1 MRKFIF
7 AQGDTD
13 REDHREDIP
22 IKTSSVWGELRE
34 SEGIKSLPIWI
45 YIGGDLIPSNPSQ
58 FTSNQRLVYVSLTEE
73 ICICLECVWREEVEA
88 SPTID
93 EGMPDFDVT
102 DDEATRG
109 KIRVPAM
116 LLGQA
121 EESKEMEVSNS

>member
-1 MRKFIF
+1 
-7 AQGDTD
+7 
-13 REDHREDIP
+13 
-22 IKTSSVWGELRE
+22 
-34 SEGIKSLPIWI
+34 
-45 YIGGDLIPSNPSQ
+45 
-58 FTSNQRLVYVSLTEE
+58 LVYVSLIEE

-93 EGMPDFDVT
+93 EGMPDFGVI